1 MNEVD
6 YGNEYRQKTGRRLGE
21 HFVYVVDH
29 FVYDQAEADKLN
41 AMNDGRGFQPWG
53 ELHPGDVVYKDLN
66 QDGKIDD
73 YGDRTH
79 MGFPRT
85 PEIQFGIPFG
95 IQYKGFDVSVMFQGS
110 FKLQHIV

>member
-1 MNEVD
+1 MEMNIAK
-6 YGNEYRQKTGRRLGE
+6 RPPPSTRLE

-53 ELHPGDVVYKDLN
+53 ELHPGDVVYKGLN

-85 PEIQFGIPFG
+85 TGNTIW
-95 IQYKGFDVSVMFQGS
+95 YS
-110 FKLQHIV
+110 FWNAI